1 MKRKIAVIGVG
12 TWAIATSILLSNN
25 DHDVS
30 IWSYSEAVANE
41 INQNKKRKRLPG
53 VTLPDLLTA
62 SSDMA
67 TTIAAVDLIVI
78 CMPSQYLQDTV
89 QELSRHIK
97 NQPILCLSKG
107 LLAEKSPFISD
118 YIQQFCPASAYALLS
133 GPNLAEEILNK
144 QPAAAVVASK
154 SIELATIV
162 QQVLSQD
169 IFRVY
174 TSQDV
179 KGVEIAGVLKNII
192 AIASGCSDAMNCGEN
207 AKAAL
212 ITRGLNEIMHFGLHF
227 NALENTFYG
236 LAGLG
241 DLIATCAS
249 SKSRNYKLG
258 YQLGSGVD
266 FNEIEPDLKQT
277 AEGISTISKVKVI
290 IDQEGLSMPIAEKMY
305 ELIFESKKPHLIL
318 SELMNRKLK
327 QE

>member
-53 VTLPDLLTA
+53 ITLPTSLTA
-62 SSDMA
+62 TSNMA
-67 TTIAAVDLIVI
+67 ESISGVDLIVM
-78 CMPSQYLQDTV
+78 CMPSQYLKDTV
-89 QELSRHIK
+89 QQLSTCII

-107 LLAEKSPFISD
+107 LLAEESPFISD

-154 SIELATIV
+154 STELASMV
-162 QQVLSQD
+162 QRILSQD
-169 IFRVY
+169 LFRVY

-179 KGVEIAGVLKNII
+179 KGVEVAGVLKNII
-192 AIASGCSDAMNCGEN
+192 AVAAGCSDAMNCGEN

-227 NALENTFYG
+227 NASENTFYG

-258 YQLGSGVD
+258 YQLGSGID
-266 FNEIEPDLKQT
+266 FSEIEFDLKQT
-277 AEGISTISKVKVI
+277 AEGISTIRKVKDI
-290 IDQEGLSMPIAEKMY
+290 IDKEGLSMPIAEKMY
-305 ELIFESKKPHLIL
+305 ELIFESKKPNLIL